1 MLADRNPLKRIGH
14 PDEVAALAA
23 YLAGDEAGYMTG
35 ASLTLDGGFSI

>member
-1 MLADRNPLKRIGH
+1 MQRVGR

-23 YLAGDEAGYMTG
+23 YLVSEEAAYMTG